1 MPPVP
6 FPRANYFIATS
17 RLLPG
22 LDGGY
27 TVAAMR
33 RALDM
38 AEYGGVRAQLL
49 TFDLRIDYPAIREE
63 FIALGLA
70 TENTVLRN
78 LCAELRVEPELL
90 RGSRDRPEAADT
102 GLAVVSA
109 ELSAAAESDAAGVV
123 WRTTFRAPDGMIR
136 YTEIHDE
143 SGAPLLRLPYVSG
156 RADWHRADVVIE
168 VLDADR
174 RVIGRLAGF
183 GELYRTWL
191 DHVVATAAEAD
202 TIVVAEAR
210 QVGELLADDPDRR
223 YRLVHSVHNAHTLA
237 PHQWDSPMDELWTGW
252 FDRVGDFD
260 GVIWLTDAQ
269 RRDAE
274 RRFGAGRNWAVVPH
288 PAPPPAPGVADRD
301 PDRIVMVSR
310 LAEQKRV
317 DHAIRAWQRVVA
329 AHPRARLD
337 IYGDG
342 PLSETLENL
351 VAQLQLAD
359 SVTLHGYRADAAAKC
374 DTAAALLLTSA
385 FEGQGLVILEAFSRG
400 CPVIAYDVNYGPAE
414 MIAAD
419 ANGLLV
425 PAGDIEA
432 LAATLSGYLGD
443 VDTIARL
450 SAGAYG
456 WAAEHGPVRAM
467 QRLAS
472 FLENVLEAE
481 GVRE

>member
-1 MPPVP
+1 MPPVR
-6 FPRANYFIATS
+6 FPRANYFLVTS

-49 TFDLRIDYPAIREE
+49 TFDLRVDYPRIREE

-70 TENTVLRN
+70 TEDTVLRN
-78 LCAELRVEPELL
+78 LCAELRAEPELL
-90 RGSRDRPEAADT
+90 RDLRDRRESVDG
-102 GLAVVSA
+102 GLAGGSE
-109 ELSAAAESDAAGVV
+109 ELSFVAESDAAGVV
-123 WRTTFRAPDGMIR
+123 WRTTFRGPDGMIR

-143 SGAPLLRLPYVSG
+143 SGAPLLRLPWVSG

-174 RVIGRLAGF
+174 AVSGRLAGF

-191 DHVVATAAEAD
+191 DHVVATAAETD
-202 TIVVAEAR
+202 TVVVAEAR
-210 QVGELLADDPDRR
+210 QVGELLADDPDRG

-252 FDRVGDFD
+252 FDRLGDFD
-260 GVIWLTDAQ
+260 GIIWLTDAQ

-274 RRFGAGRNWAVVPH
+274 RRFGAGRHWAVVPH
-288 PAPPPAPGVADRD
+288 PAPRAARGFPDRD
-301 PDRIVMVSR
+301 PERIVMVSR

-342 PLSETLENL
+342 ILSETLENL
-351 VAQLQLAD
+351 VAQLQLTD
-359 SVTLHGYRADAAAKC
+359 SVTLHGYRADAAAEC

-385 FEGQGLVILEAFSRG
+385 FEGQGLAVLEAFSRG

-414 MIAAD
+414 MIDAD
-419 ANGLLV
+419 VNGLLV

-432 LAATLSGYLGD
+432 LAAALSGYLGD

-450 SAGAYG
+450 SAGASR
-456 WAAEHGPVRAM
+456 WAAEHGPVPAM
-467 QRLAS
+467 QRMAS
-472 FLENVLEAE
+472 FLGNVLETN
-481 GVRE
+481 GVRG